1 MLSVERRAILI
12 NISFVLSKLA
22 AYFIVLDN
30 YARCLMNHLL
40 KKRFWG
46 FLIIIIK
53 KQFRSGEVNYSYTPS
68 NQFEL
73 ISVFY
78 KSTNKYSLNIQLSC
92 TQLHYSED
100 KGWQSSQILPRT
112 TARKRSVN
120 YVARQNL

>member
-1 MLSVERRAILI
+1 MRTEHLEVSRIEARVAFGRASSNSYQYIFRTLQTRRVLY
-12 NISFVLSKLA
+12 STRQLRTLTHEPFV
-22 AYFIVLDN
+22 
-30 YARCLMNHLL
+30 
-40 KKRFWG
+40 KKTFQG

-73 ISVFY
+73 ISVLY

-100 KGWQSSQILPRT
+100 KGWQSSQIL
-112 TARKRSVN
+112 
-120 YVARQNL
+120 L